1 MSMTRPRRP
10 GLSPFSSTSM
20 WSCTRKGRVVRIST
34 LQKMLDSTLQAA
46 KNATAATAVKP
57 VKAVHSTLADTPS
70 RPSATMNAET

>member
-1 MSMTRPRRP
+1 M
-10 GLSPFSSTSM
+10 
-20 WSCTRKGRVVRIST
+20 VRIST

-57 VKAVHSTLADTPS
+57 VRAVHSTLADTPS